1 MRRRTRYG
9 RRRERRSLR
18 DPGHAIIASV
28 TIDEL
33 RARIDG
39 LPPSDRRS
47 FRRRLAGAARISAPA
62 RRKEVLAVIE
72 GDVSGIEA
80 GLTSRRQSIPPIT
93 YPEGL
98 PIVGHLDELGRLINE
113 HQVVIV
119 SGETGSGKS
128 TQIPKLCLQIGR
140 GVNGLIGHTQPRRIA
155 ARSIA
160 ERIAEETGTEVGG
173 LVGYAVRFSDRVG
186 ERTLV
191 KVMTDG
197 LLLAEIHRD
206 TRLRRYDTIIVDEAH
221 ERSLNIDF
229 LLGYL
234 KALLPRRPDLKVIIT
249 SATIDTER
257 FSAHFDDAPVVEVSG
272 RAYPVEVRERP
283 FEEDGQPEAIASA
296 VVELSAEGR
305 GDILVF
311 CSGEREIRDAVE
323 AVDALHLRAT
333 HTLPLYGRLS
343 AAEQHRIFQPHN
355 GRRVVVST
363 NVAET
368 SLTVPGIRYVVDAGT
383 ARISRYS
390 RRTKVQQ
397 LPIESISQA
406 SADQRAGR
414 CGRLGPGICIRLYDD
429 YESRP
434 AFTEPEILRTNLAS
448 VILQMAALD
457 LGDIAGFP
465 FLDPPDAR
473 SIRDGVALLEELGA
487 VNPTYEGTGR
497 WLTKLGRLLSR
508 FPLDLRLARMLV
520 EAARNGCLAE
530 VQVIAAAMAIRDPR
544 ERPAE
549 HRQHADQ
556 LHARF
561 RDPDSDLLSWLRLWE
576 YLQTER
582 RARTS
587 NQFRKLCRDEY
598 LHEARVREWQHIHSQ
613 LGDLA
618 EELDMAR
625 NTTPAP
631 PEAIH
636 RSILSGLLSHVG
648 TKSPEGYEY
657 RGARGARFFISP
669 GSTLFK
675 KAPEWVMAGELVETS
690 KLWARDLAPVTPE
703 WIEKAAA
710 HLTRSSYSDPWWD
723 TRRGAAVAAE
733 AVTLYGLP
741 LVTDRAV
748 LYSRVDTA
756 GARELFIRSALVAG
770 EWETHHEFD
779 AHNRAM
785 IDRVH
790 DLEAKERRTDLLVD
804 EETLYSFF
812 DAKVPADVVSVR
824 HFDRWWKDE
833 RQQNPRLLHLSLDD
847 LIDPRVAA
855 PDAGAFPDEWRHGD
869 VTMPLSYA
877 FEPGADVD
885 GVIVDV
891 PLGRL
896 DRVDPSVFDWHVPG
910 YRVEL
915 ITELIR
921 TLPKSLRR
929 QFVPIPDTAVL
940 VAKKLDPSDGRLAV
954 ILRRELSRLAGE
966 QIPLDAFDLG
976 QLPAHLRPSFRVV
989 DDHGEPVAQGHDLAE
1004 LKEQLKEQARAVTG
1018 PGHDLERIGLTSWS
1032 IGELPRVV
1040 EIGDPPVKAYPALV
1054 DEGGSV
1060 AVRLLATPLEQ
1071 ADAMWKGCRRLLAL
1085 GLPSIGRIL
1094 RLLLTDEAKRSVRS
1108 GPHGSPAEWI
1118 ADCTT
1123 CVAGGAMDDAGGPAW
1138 DAVAFDG
1145 LVELAGRD
1153 LAERTDRVGTVSLR
1167 ILELAAELTRALAR
1181 SGGPAVEDMR
1191 AQLDQLV
1198 YPGFVTSVG
1207 AAHLDDVERYLRAM
1221 LRRLERLAEDPVKDA
1236 ELMVRVQRLEAEHDR
1251 LVDVI
1256 GPTPGLVDIAWML
1269 QELRVS
1275 YFAQSLG
1282 TSGKVSEQRILRALA
1297 DTAR

>member
-1 MRRRTRYG
+1 MTDDCVPACCLATGEAARHHC
-9 RRRERRSLR
+9 
-18 DPGHAIIASV
+18 PV

-33 RARIDG
+33 RTRIDG

-47 FRRRLAGAARISAPA
+47 FRRRLTGAAGITASS
-62 RRKEVLAVIE
+62 RREAVLAVIE
-72 GDVSGIEA
+72 AD
-80 GLTSRRQSIPPIT
+80 LTATEGRLTTRRSSIPAIT
-93 YPEGL
+93 YPEDL
-98 PIVGHLDELGRLINE
+98 PIVGHLDELAALIAE

-160 ERIAEETGTEVGG
+160 ERLAEETGTEVGG
-173 LVGYAVRFSDRVG
+173 LVGYAVRFTDRVG
-186 ERTLV
+186 DRTLI

-206 TRLRRYDTIIVDEAH
+206 RRLRRYDTIIVDEAH

-234 KALLPRRPDLKVIIT
+234 KTLLPRRPDLKVIIT

-257 FSAHFDDAPVVEVSG
+257 FSTHFEGAPVVEVSG

-283 FEEDGQPEAIASA
+283 FDEDGQPEAIASA

-323 AVDALHLRAT
+323 AIDDLRLRNT

-343 AAEQHRIFQPHN
+343 AAEQHRIFQPHS

-368 SLTVPGIRYVVDAGT
+368 SLTVPGIRYVIDAGT

-397 LPIESISQA
+397 LPIEPISQA

-414 CGRLGPGICIRLYDD
+414 CGRLGPGICVRLYDD
-429 YESRP
+429 YEVRP

-457 LGDIAGFP
+457 LGDMAGFP

-473 SIRDGVALLEELGA
+473 SIRDGVAMLEELGA
-487 VNPTYEGTGR
+487 VNPAHEGTGR
-497 WLTKLGRLLSR
+497 WLTKLGRLLAR

-520 EAARNGCLAE
+520 EAGRNGCLSE
-530 VQVIAAAMAIRDPR
+530 VQVIAAALAIRDPR

-582 RARTS
+582 RARSS

-598 LHEARVREWQHIHSQ
+598 LHEARVREWQHIHAQ

-618 EELDMAR
+618 QELDMVR

-636 RSILSGLLSHVG
+636 RSILTGLLSHVG
-648 TKSPEGYEY
+648 VKSPEGYEY
-657 RGARGARFFISP
+657 RGARGARFYIAP
-669 GSTLFK
+669 GSALFK
-675 KAPEWVMAGELVETS
+675 GAPEWVMAGELVETS
-690 KLWARDLAPVTPE
+690 KLWARDVAPVKPE
-703 WIEKAAA
+703 WIEKAAV
-710 HLTRSSYSDPWWD
+710 HVTRSSTSDPWWD
-723 TRRGAAVAAE
+723 AHRGAAVAAE
-733 AVTLYGLP
+733 TVTLYGLP
-741 LVTDRAV
+741 LITDRTV
-748 LYSRVDTA
+748 LYGHVDPV
-756 GARELFIRSALVAG
+756 GARELFIRSTLVAG
-770 EWETHHEFD
+770 EWETRHEFD

-785 IDRVH
+785 IEHVH
-790 DLEAKERRTDLLVD
+790 DLEARERRTDLLVD
-804 EETLYSFF
+804 DDILFEFF
-812 DAKVPADVVSVR
+812 DTRVPADVVSVR

-833 RQQNPRLLHLSLDD
+833 RQRHPRLLHLSLDD

-855 PDAGAFPDEWRHGD
+855 PDTEAFPDEWRHGD

-877 FEPGADVD
+877 FEPGTDFD

-891 PLGRL
+891 PLGHL

-921 TLPKSLRR
+921 TLPKSLRKP
-929 QFVPIPDTAVL
+929 FVPIPDTARL
-940 VAKKLDPSDGRLAV
+940 VAEKLDPADGRLV
-954 ILRRELSRLAGE
+954 VTLRRELSRLAGD
-966 QIPLDAFDLG
+966 QIPLDAFDLDR
-976 QLPAHLRPSFRVV
+976 LPAHLRPSFRIV
-989 DDHGEPVAQGHDLAE
+989 DDRGEPVAQGDDLAE
-1004 LKEQLKEQARAVTG
+1004 LKGQLKEQARAATG

-1085 GLPSIGRIL
+1085 NLPSIGRIL

-1108 GPHGSPAEWI
+1108 GPHGSPAEWT

-1123 CVAGGAMDDAGGPAW
+1123 CVAGSVLTDAGAPAW
-1138 DAVAFDG
+1138 NAVEFDA
-1145 LVELAGRD
+1145 LLATARD
-1153 LAERTDRVGTVSLR
+1153 NLAERVDAVGGASLEV
-1167 ILELAAELTRALAR
+1167 LAVAAEVRRALV
-1181 SGGPAVEDMR
+1181 GVEGPAGDDMR
-1191 AQLDQLV
+1191 GQLDQFV

-1207 AAHLDDVERYLRAM
+1207 AGHLADVERYLRAM
-1221 LRRLERLAEDPVKDA
+1221 QRRLERLAVDPARDA
-1236 ELMVRVQRLEAEHDR
+1236 ELMANVQHLEAEHDR
-1251 LVDVI
+1251 LVGVI
-1256 GPTPGLVDIAWML
+1256 GPTPELADIAWML

-1275 YFAQSLG
+1275 FFAQTLG
-1282 TSGKVSEQRILRALA
+1282 TRGKVSEQRIAKALA
-1297 DTAR
+1297 DAAR

>member
-1 MRRRTRYG
+1 M
-9 RRRERRSLR
+9 
-18 DPGHAIIASV
+18 

-33 RARIDG
+33 RIRIDG

-47 FRRRLAGAARISAPA
+47 FRRRLAGAARISAPS
-62 RRKEVLAVIE
+62 RREEVLAVI
-72 GDVSGIEA
+72 GIDLTATEA
-80 GLTSRRQSIPPIT
+80 RLTTRRRSIPPIT
-93 YPEGL
+93 YPDDL
-98 PIVGHLDELGRLINE
+98 PIVDHLDELGRLINE

-173 LVGYAVRFSDRVG
+173 LIGYAVRFADRVG
-186 ERTLV
+186 DSTLV

-206 TRLRRYDTIIVDEAH
+206 RRLRRYDTIIVDEAH

-234 KALLPRRPDLKVIIT
+234 KALLPRRPDLKVVIT

-272 RAYPVEVRERP
+272 RAYPVDVRERP
-283 FEEDGQPEAIASA
+283 FDEDGQPEAIASA
-296 VVELSAEGR
+296 VVELSAEGQ

-323 AVDALHLRAT
+323 AIDDLRLRNT

-343 AAEQHRIFQPHN
+343 AAEQHRIFQPHT

-397 LPIESISQA
+397 LPIEPISQA

-429 YESRP
+429 YEARP

-457 LGDIAGFP
+457 LGDMAGFP

-487 VNPTYEGTGR
+487 VHPAHEGTRR
-497 WLTKLGRLLSR
+497 WLTKLGRVLSR
-508 FPLDLRLARMLV
+508 FPLDLRLARMFV
-520 EAARNGCLAE
+520 EADRNGCLAE
-530 VQVIAAAMAIRDPR
+530 VQVIAAALAIRDPR

-598 LHEARVREWQHIHSQ
+598 LHEARVREWQHIHAQ

-618 EELDMAR
+618 EELDMVR

-631 PEAIH
+631 PEAVH
-636 RSILSGLLSHVG
+636 RSILTGLLSHVG
-648 TKSPEGYEY
+648 NKSPEGYEY
-657 RGARGARFFISP
+657 RGARGARFYIAP
-669 GSTLFK
+669 GSALFK
-675 KAPEWVMAGELVETS
+675 RAPEWVMAGELVETS
-690 KLWARDLAPVTPE
+690 KLWARDVAPVKPE
-703 WIEKAAA
+703 WIEKAAV

-723 TRRGAAVAAE
+723 AHRGAAVAAE
-733 AVTLYGLP
+733 TVTLYGLP
-741 LVTDRAV
+741 LITDRTV
-748 LYSRVDTA
+748 LYSHVDKA
-756 GARELFIRSALVAG
+756 GARDLFIRSALIAG
-770 EWETHHEFD
+770 EWETVHEFD
-779 AHNRAM
+779 THNRTM
-785 IDRVH
+785 IDHVH
-790 DLEAKERRTDLLVD
+790 DLEARERRTDLLVD
-804 EETLYSFF
+804 DDVLFEFF
-812 DAKVPADVVSVR
+812 DTKVPGDVVSVR
-824 HFDRWWKDE
+824 HFDRWWRDE
-833 RQQNPRLLHLSLDD
+833 RQRHPRLLHLSLDD

-855 PDAGAFPDEWRHGD
+855 PDTESFPDEWRHGD

-877 FEPGADVD
+877 FEPGADLD

-891 PLGRL
+891 PLGHL

-921 TLPKSLRR
+921 TLPKSLRKP
-929 QFVPIPDTAVL
+929 FVPIPDTARL
-940 VAKKLDPSDGRLAV
+940 VADKLDPADGRLV
-954 ILRRELSRLAGE
+954 VTLRRELSRLGAQ
-966 QIPLDAFDLG
+966 QIPIDAFDLDR
-976 QLPAHLRPSFRVV
+976 LPAHLRPSFRIV
-989 DDHGEPVAQGHDLAE
+989 DDHGEPVAQGGDLGE
-1004 LKEQLKEQARAVTG
+1004 LKHQLEVQARTATG

-1085 GLPSIGRIL
+1085 NLPSIGRIL
-1094 RLLLTDEAKRSVRS
+1094 RLLLTEEARRLARS
-1108 GPHGSPAEWI
+1108 GPHGSPAEWV

-1123 CVAGGAMDDAGGPAW
+1123 CVAGSVLADAGGPAW
-1138 DAVAFDG
+1138 NATEFDALIAA
-1145 LVELAGRD
+1145 AGDD
-1153 LAERTDRVGTVSLR
+1153 LAERVDTIGESSLE
-1167 ILELAAELTRALAR
+1167 ILAAAADVRRALA
-1181 SGGPAVEDMR
+1181 GVEGPAGDDMR
-1191 AQLDQLV
+1191 GQLDQLV

-1207 AAHLDDVERYLRAM
+1207 AGHLADVERYVRA
-1221 LRRLERLAEDPVKDA
+1221 LHRRLERFVEDPIRDA
-1236 ELMVRVQRLEAEHDR
+1236 ELMAKVQRLEAEHDR
-1251 LVDVI
+1251 LIDVI
-1256 GPTPGLVDIAWML
+1256 GPTPELTDVAWML

-1275 YFAQSLG
+1275 FFAQTLG
-1282 TSGKVSEQRILRALA
+1282 TSGKVSERRIEKALA
-1297 DTAR
+1297 HASR

>member
-1 MRRRTRYG
+1 
-9 RRRERRSLR
+9 
-18 DPGHAIIASV
+18 V

-47 FRRRLAGAARISAPA
+47 FRRRLTGAAKVAAPS
-62 RRKEVLAVIE
+62 RREAVLAAIE
-72 GDVSGIEA
+72 TDLTAIEA
-80 GLTSRRQSIPPIT
+80 RLATRRTSVPTIT
-93 YPEGL
+93 YPDDL
-98 PIVGHLDELGRLINE
+98 PIVEHLDEIASLVRD

-128 TQIPKLCLQIGR
+128 TQIPKLCLQLGR

-173 LVGYAVRFSDRVG
+173 LVGYSVRFTDRIG
-186 ERTLV
+186 DGTLV

-206 TRLRRYDTIIVDEAH
+206 RRLRRYDTIIVDEAH

-234 KALLPRRPDLKVIIT
+234 KTLLPYRPDLKVIIT

-257 FSAHFDDAPVVEVSG
+257 FSEHFGDAPVVEVSG

-283 FEEDGQPEAIASA
+283 FDEDGQPEAIASA
-296 VVELSAEGR
+296 VLELSAEGR

-323 AVDALHLRAT
+323 AIDELRLPNT
-333 HTLPLYGRLS
+333 STMPLYGRLS
-343 AAEQHRIFQPHN
+343 AAEQHRIFQPHR
-355 GRRVVVST
+355 GLRVVVST

-368 SLTVPGIRYVVDAGT
+368 SLTVPGVRYVVDTGM

-397 LPIESISQA
+397 LPIEPISQA

-429 YESRP
+429 YETRP
-434 AFTEPEILRTNLAS
+434 EFTEPEVLRTNLAS

-457 LGDIAGFP
+457 LGDMAGFP

-520 EAARNGCLAE
+520 EADRNGCLAE
-530 VQVIAAAMAIRDPR
+530 VQVIAAALAIRDPR
-544 ERPAE
+544 ERPVE
-549 HRQHADQ
+549 HRRHADQ

-576 YLQTER
+576 YLRKER

-598 LHEARVREWQHIHSQ
+598 LHEARVREWQHIHAQ

-618 EELDMAR
+618 DELDMTR
-625 NTTPAP
+625 NRTPAP
-631 PEAIH
+631 PEVIH
-636 RSILSGLLSHVG
+636 RSILTGLLSHVG
-648 TKSPEGYEY
+648 AKDPDGYEY
-657 RGARGARFFISP
+657 RGARGARFYIAP

-675 KAPEWVMAGELVETS
+675 RAPEWVMAGELVETS
-690 KLWARDLAPVTPE
+690 KLWARDVASVKQE
-703 WIEKAAA
+703 WIEKAAV

-723 TRRGAAVAAE
+723 ARREAAVTYE
-733 AVTLYGLP
+733 TVTLFGLP
-741 LVTDRAV
+741 LVTDRTV
-748 LYSRVDTA
+748 LYSHIDPA
-756 GARELFIRSALVAG
+756 GARELFIRSALIAG
-770 EWETHHEFD
+770 EWETHLEFD
-779 AHNRAM
+779 AHNREM
-785 IDRVH
+785 IDHVH
-790 DLEAKERRTDLLVD
+790 DLEARERRTDLLVD
-804 EETLYSFF
+804 DDVLFEFF
-812 DAKVPADVVSVR
+812 DAKVPGDVVSVR

-833 RQQNPRLLHLSLDD
+833 RQRHPRLLHLSLDD

-855 PDAGAFPDEWRHGD
+855 PDTEAFPDEWRHGD
-869 VTMPLSYA
+869 VIMPLSYA
-877 FEPGADVD
+877 FEPGGDVD
-885 GVIVDV
+885 GVVVDV

-896 DRVDPSVFDWHVPG
+896 DRVDPSAFEWHVPG

-915 ITELIR
+915 ITEMIR
-921 TLPKSLRR
+921 TLPKSLRKT
-929 QFVPIPDTAVL
+929 FMPIPDTARVVAERL
-940 VAKKLDPSDGRLAV
+940 VPGDARLV
-954 ILRRELSRLAGE
+954 VTLRRELSRLAGAP
-966 QIPLDAFDLG
+966 IPVDAFDLDK
-976 QLPAHLRPSFRVV
+976 LPSHLRPSFRIV
-989 DDHGEPVAQGHDLAE
+989 DDLGAPIAEGDDLTV
-1004 LKEQLKEQARAVTG
+1004 LKDRLREQARAATG
-1018 PGHDLERIGLTSWS
+1018 PDHELERIGLTAWT

-1060 AVRLLATPLEQ
+1060 AVRLLATPFEQ
-1071 ADAMWKGCRRLLAL
+1071 ADAMWAGCRRLLAL
-1085 GLPSIGRIL
+1085 SLPSTGRIL
-1094 RLLLTDEAKRSVRS
+1094 RLLLSDDAKRSIRS
-1108 GPHGSPAEWI
+1108 GPHGSPAEWV

-1123 CVAGGAMDDAGGPAW
+1123 CVTGGVLADGGGPAW
-1138 DAVAFDG
+1138 NAVEFDALVA
-1145 LVELAGRD
+1145 LARED
-1153 LAERTDRVGTVSLR
+1153 LTERVDAIGGASLR
-1167 ILELAAELTRALAR
+1167 ILSVAGDVRRALDR
-1181 SGGPAVEDMR
+1181 NGPAADDMQG
-1191 AQLDQLV
+1191 QLDQLV
-1198 YPGFVTSVG
+1198 YPGFITSVG
-1207 AAHLDDVERYLRAM
+1207 AGHLDDVERYLRAM
-1221 LRRLERLAEDPVKDA
+1221 ERRLARLSEDPVRDA

-1251 LVDVI
+1251 LVDAV
-1256 GPTPGLVDIAWML
+1256 GPTPELADVAWML

-1275 YFAQSLG
+1275 LFAQSLG
-1282 TSGKVSEQRILRALA
+1282 TKGKVSEQRIAKALA
-1297 DTAR
+1297 DAT